1 MRLPCLRLQNVYGT
15 PAERV
20 REGGGGGRL
29 LRIQVTEMVT
39 WTIEWGKNE
48 KLKKNP

>member
-15 PAERV
+15 PADGGGV
-20 REGGGGGRL
+20 GGGGRL

-39 WTIEWGKNE
+39 WMIEWGKNE